1 MNHVYTITKG
11 TLIGEEKKCELP
23 FALVF
28 EQNGV
33 YFLETFL
40 KDDFFKEGDFS
51 KWYNLEGIT
60 EKNYLI
66 EIRDLTF
73 TRYQHQNKKAK
84 FVCRNYVKL
93 TEQRTKL
100 PEGYSKEE
108 QSIFFLELDGF
119 KTSFADYTQVK
130 KLRPYGEVDEFRVG
144 DFDHTSCA
152 MCIQMEGYKQNYFHL
167 IFSKSNG
174 VGNIQIDFTKNGGY
188 GRLTYSHYLEF
199 RSQFIG
205 FLSLLNGGQV
215 KIKKELTGEFYNTNG
230 SDAHIVYYYSFT
242 KTENSNLSSYTPIN
256 DHHSSSSQIF
266 QNTFFK
272 CFNLYYHN
280 DLNLELTSIVSSLN
294 TAHSTSGIHQTY
306 SILINALE
314 KLSSNYQKSVGN
326 FEEHVMDNNAWE
338 NIIKPSLF
346 KMLDE
351 QKSTI
356 NSTNKNAFLA
366 FKSQI
371 GDLNRRKNSTS
382 QKMYDLL
389 EFGGIPINS
398 KVENLVKNERHSA
411 VHDGVFGENSTEMF
425 INYQKLDHI
434 LRDIILNI
442 IDYRSLRR
450 SVYDYASLEER
461 QKAYPKKEN
470 KMPTLYCSE
479 PLTR

>member
-28 EQNGV
+28 EEKGV

-40 KDDFFKEGDFS
+40 EDSFFKDGDFS
-51 KWYNLEGIT
+51 KRYNLEGTT
-60 EKNYLI
+60 EKDYLI

-73 TRYQHQNKKAK
+73 TLYQHKNKKAK

-93 TEQRTKL
+93 TEQKTKI
-100 PEGYSKEE
+100 PEDDSKEE

-119 KTSFADYTQVK
+119 KTSFADYTEVK
-130 KLRPYGEVDEFRVG
+130 KYRPYGEVDEFRVG
-144 DFDHTSCA
+144 DFDHTSCS
-152 MCIQMEGYKQNYFHL
+152 MCIQMDGYKQNYFHL
-167 IFSKSNG
+167 VFSKSNG
-174 VGNIQIDFTKNGGY
+174 TGNVQIDFTKNGGY
-188 GRLTYSHYLEF
+188 GRLTFSHYLGL

-215 KIKKELTGEFYNTNG
+215 KIKKELTGEFYRTDG
-230 SDAHIVYYYSFT
+230 SDAHVVYNYSFT
-242 KTENSNLSSYTPIN
+242 KTENPNLSSYTPIN
-256 DHHSSSSQIF
+256 DHHSYSSQIF

-272 CFNLYYHN
+272 SFNLYYHN

-294 TAHSTSGIHQTY
+294 TAYSTSGIHQAY

-314 KLSSNYQKSVGN
+314 KLCSNYQKSVGD
-326 FEEHVMDNNAWE
+326 FDEHLIDNNAWE

-346 KMLDE
+346 KILDE
-351 QKSTI
+351 KKSTI
-356 NSTNKNAFLA
+356 NSTNKNAYSA

-371 GDLNRRKNSTS
+371 GDLNRRKNSTV

-389 EFGGIPINS
+389 EFGCIPRNEN
-398 KVENLVKNERHSA
+398 VENLVKIERHNA
-411 VHDGVFGENSTEMF
+411 VHNGVFGENSTEMF

-450 SVYDYASLEER
+450 SVYEYASLEER
-461 QKAYPKKEN
+461 QKAYPKRESKS
-470 KMPTLYCSE
+470 PTLYCSE
-479 PLTR
+479 PLNR